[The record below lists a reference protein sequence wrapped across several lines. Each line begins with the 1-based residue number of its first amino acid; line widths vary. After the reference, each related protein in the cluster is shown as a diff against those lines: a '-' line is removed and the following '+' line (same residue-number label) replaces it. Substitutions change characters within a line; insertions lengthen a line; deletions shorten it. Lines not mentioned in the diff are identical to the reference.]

1 MLTYLLDTNII
12 IYTLKNR
19 PQQVKRRFQNH
30 HGRMCISAV
39 TLGEL
44 VFGAEHSQQVER
56 NLADIEAMVA
66 RLEVLP
72 FDNKAAYH
80 FGQIRA
86 ALYRTGPPSQEIGRG
101 LEASPARPPNVAGDP
116 KRSEGPPSQTIGR
129 GLEASPARPPGVA
142 GDPKRSEGPPI
153 GPYDMMIAGQA
164 RAFGLILVTNNK
176 KEFERVPGLV
186 LEDWSE
192 A

>member
-1 MLTYLLDTNII
+1 MLKYLLDTNIV
-12 IYTLKNR
+12 IYTMKNR
-19 PQQVKRRFQNH
+19 PQQVKKRFQQH
-30 HGRMCISAV
+30 HGRMGISTV

-56 NLADIEAMVA
+56 NLADIEALA
-66 RLEVLP
+66 TRLEVLP

-86 ALYRTGPPSQEIGRG
+86 TLYRTGQ
-101 LEASPARPPNVAGDP
+101 
-116 KRSEGPPSQTIGR
+116 
-129 GLEASPARPPGVA
+129 
-142 GDPKRSEGPPI
+142 PI
-153 GPYDMMIAGQA
+153 GPYDMMIAGHA
-164 RAFGLILVTNNK
+164 RASGLILITNNV
-176 KEFERVPGLV
+176 KEFERVPGLL